1 MAAGHSTPTEFDP
14 QIAVSYIGGADHPP
28 SDGRFLALENPANQS
43 SNGRVHIGNDSDV
56 AAAVKIAAAA
66 QRKWA
71 KVPATQKAALLW
83 AWADIIDENATVLAE
98 LDTSA
103 AGRTIGDS
111 LRDVGAASRWPRYWG
126 GMVDKITG
134 SQVPI
139 SDGMIAYTR
148 REPVGICGIILP
160 WNAPATMFVARTS
173 AALGCGNA
181 VIAKPS
187 EFTPQSALAMA
198 RMWAQIGGDP
208 GLINIITGDA
218 STGRAVVDHP
228 AIGSINF
235 TGSVAAGRDINQ
247 VAAKWFK
254 KVVLE
259 LGGKAPVIVF
269 PDVDLDVVAEAVSWG
284 VFSNAGQICTAG
296 TRLLVHRDIATEFVE
311 KVAAAAG
318 RIRIGDPASR
328 ETQLGPLVNAKQF
341 ERVQGYVNL
350 GKQEG
355 ATSVD
360 IVDHQG
366 LPESGYF
373 FKPTIFDNVRPDMR
387 IAQEEIFGPVLVV
400 IPFEDEEELCAIANG
415 VSYGL
420 SATVWTNDLGR
431 MFRLSERIDA
441 GSIYGNVPRAGH
453 PGLAFGGFKD
463 SGVGNAYAD
472 GAIEGNTRTKAVIIR
487 FDDNIALPSWPNP

>member
-1 MAAGHSTPTEFDP
+1 MKTQHHDLNEFDP
-14 QIAVSYIGGADHPP
+14 QIAVSYIGGADQAP
-28 SDGRFLALENPANQS
+28 SDGRFLTLENPAS
-43 SNGRVHIGNDSDV
+43 RLANGRVHIGNEADV
-56 AAAVKIAAAA
+56 AAAAAVAADA

-83 AWADIIDENATVLAE
+83 AWADIIDANTTLLAE
-98 LDTSA
+98 LDMQA

-111 LRDVGAASRWPRYWG
+111 LREVAAASRWPRYWG

-134 SQVPI
+134 AQVPI

-160 WNAPATMFVARTS
+160 WNAPTTMFVARTS

-187 EFTPQSALAMA
+187 EFTPQSALAVA
-198 RMWAQIGGDP
+198 RLWAQIGGDP

-218 STGRAVVDHP
+218 STGRAIVDHP

-247 VAAKWFK
+247 VAAKSFK

-296 TRLLVHRDIATEFVE
+296 TRLLVHRAIATEFVE
-311 KVAAAAG
+311 KVAAAAAS
-318 RIRIGDPASR
+318 IRIGDPASKD
-328 ETQLGPLVNAKQF
+328 TQLGPLVNAKQF
-341 ERVQGYVNL
+341 ERVQGYVDL

-355 ATSVD
+355 ATSVA
-360 IVDHQG
+360 IADHKG
-366 LPESGYF
+366 LPEGGYF
-373 FKPTIFDNVRPDMR
+373 FKPTIFVDVRPDMR

-400 IPFEDEEELCAIANG
+400 IPFDDEDELCTIANG
-415 VSYGL
+415 VTYGL

-431 MFRLSERIDA
+431 MFRLSERLDA
-441 GSIYGNVPRAGH
+441 GSIYGNVPRVGH

-463 SGVGNAYAD
+463 SGVGNAYAE
-472 GAIEGNTRTKAVIIR
+472 GAIEGNTRTKAVAIR
-487 FDDNIALPSWPNP
+487 FDNNVPLPSWPNP